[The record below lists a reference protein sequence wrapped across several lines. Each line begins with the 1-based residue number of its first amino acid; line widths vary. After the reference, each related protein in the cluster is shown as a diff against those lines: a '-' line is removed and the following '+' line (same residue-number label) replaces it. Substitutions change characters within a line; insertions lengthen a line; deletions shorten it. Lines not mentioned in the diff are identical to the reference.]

1 MDAPRIINLIPTK
14 PEESP
19 QTGIIITFVQ
29 RFSLWA
35 LAIFIVSGVAIG
47 GTYYYLKL
55 RYDQLVITRQELSQ
69 IITQNAT
76 KEGLLVSI
84 KQRTALIT
92 KIFGVQQPIGDVFD
106 MFVPYVTPGQISD
119 VTMDDKNNVS
129 LIIHAASIND
139 VVAITDA
146 LIKQTATNR
155 VRAPQLNTLQLTK
168 TGIINV
174 GLSFVAVF

>member
-1 MDAPRIINLIPTK
+1 MDAPRIINLIPAK

-19 QTGIIITFVQ
+19 QTGIIMAFAQ
-29 RFSLWA
+29 RLSLWA
-35 LAIFIVSGVAIG
+35 LAIFLVSGVVIG
-47 GTYYYLKL
+47 GAYYYLKL

-92 KIFGVQQPIGDVFD
+92 KIFSVQQPIGDVFD
-106 MFVPYVTPGQISD
+106 MIVPYVTPGQISD
-119 VTMDDKNNVS
+119 VSMDDKNNVS
-129 LIIHAASIND
+129 LSVHVASID
-139 VVAITDA
+139 DAVAITDA
-146 LIKQTATNR
+146 LIKQTAANR
-155 VRAPQLNTLQLTK
+155 VRAPQLDTLQLTK

-174 GLSFVAVF
+174 RLSFVAVF